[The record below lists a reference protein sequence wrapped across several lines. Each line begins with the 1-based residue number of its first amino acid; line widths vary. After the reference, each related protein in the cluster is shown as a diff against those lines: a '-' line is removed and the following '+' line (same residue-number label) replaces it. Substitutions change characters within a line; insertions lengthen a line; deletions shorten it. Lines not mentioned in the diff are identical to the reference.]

1 MQRLQCGFNL
11 RLKLFRIQFVIEIH
25 AMPTLSLMMFLRL
38 MSIDVLKAWWAY
50 CIDRECFSPIAIWR
64 GERVLSNAT
73 PMWTCAK
80 TGADDAAAAGA
91 PTPPSA

>member
-1 MQRLQCGFNL
+1 
-11 RLKLFRIQFVIEIH
+11 
-25 AMPTLSLMMFLRL
+25 MPTLSLTMLLRL
-38 MSIDVLKAWWAY
+38 MSIDVLKAWWAS